1 MIDAISWRQFR
12 ESEGLEDW
20 RNLSDG
26 ASAMFRT
33 DSFAVAAAFVAAIST
48 VPLAEVHPPAI
59 DIRPHG
65 VTIHLR
71 TVTDDYDGM
80 SASDVEVARSISQV
94 ARQRGLTSDP
104 TAVQSVLVIPAA
116 PPGVE
121 VAPFW
126 RAVFGYDRRPGS
138 PEDDLVDPNRRG
150 PGVWVEPMHE
160 ARPDGGAVHVAIWV
174 AQEVAQA
181 RVEAALAA
189 GGRLVRDR
197 GPAWWTLAD
206 PAGNEADIATTM
218 GRD

>member
-26 ASAMFRT
+26 AAAMFRT
-33 DSFAVAAAFVAAIST
+33 ESFAVAAAFVAAIST
-48 VPLAEVHPPAI
+48 LPLAEVHPPAI

-65 VTIHLR
+65 VTIHLL
-71 TVTDDYDGM
+71 TMTDDYDGM
-80 SASDVEVARSISQV
+80 SARDVELARAISHV
-94 ARQRGLTSDP
+94 ARQHGLTADP

-116 PPGVE
+116 PDGIE

-126 RAVFGYDRRPGS
+126 RAVFGYGRPGS
-138 PEDDLVDPNRRG
+138 AEDDLVDPGRRG
-150 PGVWVEPMHE
+150 PGVWVEPMLE
-160 ARPDGGAVHVAIWV
+160 ARSDGGAVHVAIWV
-174 AQEVAQA
+174 AHEVAQA
-181 RVEAALAA
+181 RVEAVLAA

>member
-12 ESEGLEDW
+12 ESEGLGDW

-33 DSFAVAAAFVAAIST
+33 DSFVVAAAFVTAISAL
-48 VPLAEVHPPAI
+48 PLAEVHPPAI

-65 VTIHLR
+65 VTVHLL

-80 SASDVEVARSISQV
+80 SARDVELARGISQV
-94 ARQRGLTSDP
+94 AREQGLAPDP
-104 TAVQSVLVIPAA
+104 SAVQSVLVIPGA
-116 PPGVE
+116 PEGTE

-126 RAVFGYDRRPGS
+126 RAVFGYGRAGS
-138 PEDDLVDPNRRG
+138 AGDDLVDPDRRS
-150 PGVWVEPMHE
+150 PGVWVEPMQE
-160 ARPDGGAVHVAIWV
+160 ARCGGGAVHVAIWV
-174 AQEVAQA
+174 APEVAQT

>member
-1 MIDAISWRQFR
+1 MFDAISWREFR

-26 ASAMFRT
+26 ASAMFKT

-48 VPLAEVHPPAI
+48 LPLAEIHPPAI
-59 DIRPHG
+59 DIRPQG
-65 VTIHLR
+65 VTIHLL

-80 SASDVEVARSISQV
+80 TARDVELARAVSQV
-94 ARQRGLTSDP
+94 AHQHGLTSDP
-104 TAVQSVLVIPAA
+104 TAVQSVLVIPGA
-116 PPGVE
+116 PPGTE

-138 PEDDLVDPNRRG
+138 AEDDLVDPSRRG
-150 PGVWVEPMHE
+150 LGVWVEPMHQ
-160 ARPDGGAVHVAIWV
+160 ARSDGGAIHVAIWV
-174 AQEVAQA
+174 AHEVAQA
-181 RVEAALAA
+181 RVEAALEA